1 MVWSSD
7 RALVTDSSAFL
18 FSLSDELI
26 YYPNGDSQIEHNP
39 TWGPSFMD
47 VVIRNN
53 SNQHENNIDNIGKW
67 YGEG

>member
-47 VVIRNN
+47 IVIRNN
-53 SNQHENNIDNIGKW
+53 SN
-67 YGEG
+67 